1 MEKKFL
7 DLAGLTSF
15 KKHLERLFSKRREIH
30 KITTTTV
37 ALSDGDFAICDRS
50 AQSMHEDIDIS
61 FDDNIED
68 VIDVFDAHLLLKT
81 GKHMDGLNFN
91 LGHKVLKSDEVKAIG
106 SSGVYLLHIHA
117 INVHEDASIGHVCDE
132 AYITCDKLT
141 I

>member
-7 DLAGLTSF
+7 DVSGLTSF
-15 KKHLERLFSKRREIH
+15 KKHLERLFIKRKKTH
-30 KITTTTV
+30 NITTTTV

-50 AQSMHEDIDIS
+50 AQSRIESIDIGFNS
-61 FDDNIED
+61 STKDI
-68 VIDVFDAHLLLKT
+68 IDVFDAHLLLKT
-81 GKHMDGLNFN
+81 GTRMNGLNFH
-91 LGHKVLKSDEVKAIG
+91 LGPKVLKSDEVKTID

-117 INVHEDASIGHVCDE
+117 IGVHIDKLDYVCEE

>member
-15 KKHLERLFSKRREIH
+15 KKHLERLFIKRKKTYRAIYPE
-30 KITTTTV
+30 V
-37 ALSDGDFAICDRS
+37 ELSDGDFVICDRS
-50 AQSMHEDIDIS
+50 EESTDDSIDIC
-61 FDDNIED
+61 FLDDTYDDIE
-68 VIDVFDAHLLLKT
+68 VFDAHLLLKT

-91 LGHKVLKSDEVKAIG
+91 LGPKELKSDEVKAIG

-117 INVHEDASIGHVCDE
+117 INVHLDASIGHVCDE

>member
-7 DLAGLTSF
+7 DVSGLTSF
-15 KKHLERLFSKRREIH
+15 KKHLERLFIKRKKIH

-81 GKHMDGLNFN
+81 GAHMNNLNFY
-91 LGHKVLKSDEVKAIG
+91 LGYNVLKSDEVKNIG

-117 INVHEDASIGHVCDE
+117 IKVTPPDADCEE
-132 AYITCDKLT
+132 AYVTCDKLT